1 MLKAEGITKRFRSPG
16 GWVAALDGV
25 SLALSPGERLG
36 LLGPSGSGKSTL
48 ARILPLLLKP
58 DSGAVELDGMD
69 IRTWGIKVPRE
80 IRRAVQLIW
89 QSPRLASD
97 PRLRIKEMILEP
109 LAANGMLPNSSSK
122 RQATLDMWS
131 ERVGLTR
138 ELLSRHPHAVSDGQ
152 LQRACL
158 ARALLLQPRYLICD
172 ELTSSLDVSTQA
184 ALLKVIS
191 EEQNQRELGVL
202 LITHDRILANHWCTG
217 IVEIRNGKLLR
228 RGLTS

>member
-1 MLKAEGITKRFRSPG
+1 MLKAKGITKRFPTPS

-25 SLALSPGERLG
+25 SLSLSPGERLG

-58 DSGAVELDGMD
+58 DSGAVEMDGADM
-69 IRTWGIKVPRE
+69 RAWGIKASRE
-80 IRRAVQLIW
+80 IRRSVQLVW
-89 QSPRLASD
+89 QSPRQASD
-97 PRLRIKEMILEP
+97 PRLRIKDMILEP
-109 LAANGMLPNSSSK
+109 LAANGMLSNSSTE
-122 RQATLDMWS
+122 RQSTLELWS

-138 ELLSRHPHAVSDGQ
+138 ELLSRHPHAVSEGQ

-158 ARALLLQPRYLICD
+158 ARALVLQPRYLICD

-191 EEQNQRELGVL
+191 DEQGQRELGVL
-202 LITHDRILANHWCTG
+202 LITHDRVLARHWCTR
-217 IVEIRNGKLLR
+217 IIEIRNGKLLEED
-228 RGLTS
+228 

>member
-1 MLKAEGITKRFRSPG
+1 MLKAKGITKRFRSPG

-25 SLALSPGERLG
+25 SLSLLPGERLG

-58 DSGAVELDGMD
+58 DSGAVELDGVN
-69 IRTWGIKVPRE
+69 IRAWGIKAPRE
-80 IRRAVQLIW
+80 IRRSVQLVW
-89 QSPRLASD
+89 QSPKLASD
-97 PRLRIKEMILEP
+97 PRLRIKDMILEP
-109 LAANGMLPNSSSK
+109 LAANGMLPNSSAE
-122 RQATLDMWS
+122 RQSTLERWS

-138 ELLSRHPHAVSDGQ
+138 ELLSRHPYAVSEGQ

-158 ARALLLQPRYLICD
+158 ARALVLQPRYLICD

-191 EEQNQRELGVL
+191 DEQGQRELGAL
-202 LITHDRILANHWCTG
+202 LITHDRVLASHWCTR
-217 IVEIRNGKLLR
+217 IVEIRNGKLLEED
-228 RGLTS
+228 